1 MDKDNIWIILTKDEE
16 IQKEIQEKMESSVGN
31 KRLIRE
37 ISSIYKIYSLE
48 EKDIKRYLIRMENC
62 GFEFQTKYFINT
74 KKFWDELAHADYFRI
89 GEGMYIPLSERDIK
103 SIEFIN

>member
-74 KKFWDELAHADYFRI
+74 KEFWNELARAEHFRI
-89 GEGMYIPLSERDIK
+89 GEDIYIPLSERNIK

>member
-74 KKFWDELAHADYFRI
+74 K
-89 GEGMYIPLSERDIK
+89 GEEK
-103 SIEFIN
+103 